1 MWFRKKAKENMQAKW
16 GAVAAFAVMVG
27 MNMAAVLLPL
37 NGISTAEV
45 SDKNLN
51 LFAPAGITFSIW
63 SVIYTLLLVYTVM
76 QFGTVRK
83 KFGLKIREEFFD
95 KVTPLYI
102 ASSLLNAVWIVCWHY
117 EVLWLTVILMIA
129 LLVTLIKIAAITTDY
144 VKNHTLSWKEYVAI
158 RLPFT
163 VYFGWIT
170 IATIANITT
179 WLVSIGF
186 KGGPLKPGVWMV
198 LLVFIGLTIAVL
210 AAAKNRD
217 PAYVGVFIWAYIGI
231 LLKHLSDQ
239 GFKGMYPSVIIAVTI
254 CITLLMTVFIMMTA
268 GSRLI
273 AKEHNND

>member
-1 MWFRKKAKENMQAKW
+1 MWFSKKTKEDLQAKW
-16 GAVAAFAVMVG
+16 IAVAAFAVMVG

-45 SDKNLN
+45 SDKHPN

-63 SVIYTLLLVYTVM
+63 SVIYTLLLAYTIV
-76 QFGTVRK
+76 QFGAVRK
-83 KFGLKIREEFFD
+83 KLGLKVREEFFE

-102 ASSLLNAVWIVCWHY
+102 ASSVLNAVWIVCWHF
-117 EVLWLTVILMIA
+117 EILWLTVLLMIA
-129 LLVTLIKIAAITTDY
+129 LLVTLIKIATATTEYQKD
-144 VKNHTLSWKEYVAI
+144 HRLSWKEYVAV

-170 IATIANITT
+170 VATIANITT

-186 KGGPLKPGVWMV
+186 NGGPFKPGVWMV
-198 LLVFIGLTIAVL
+198 AIVFVGLAIAIMT
-210 AAAKNRD
+210 AARNRD
-217 PAYVGVFIWAYIGI
+217 PAYVAVFIWAYIGI

-254 CITLLMTVFIMMTA
+254 CITLLMGVFILMTQGA
-268 GSRLI
+268 RLLGG
-273 AKEHNND
+273 KQNG